1 MAKTHTI
8 GIAGAGT
15 MGASMAQSF
24 AKCGC
29 TVRLY
34 DKFPAALEKAGELVA
49 LNQQTQ
55 VAEGLLTAAES
66 AALLGRIGYHHHM
79 DALAGADFL
88 IEAILEDM
96 DTKKAF
102 WAKASALVG
111 PACVLASNTSGLSI
125 TQMAAAVN
133 DPGRFCGMHWINPAH
148 IIPLVEVVQ
157 GQQTRPQAAKAV
169 YNLALLAGK
178 KPVMVKDAPGFVL
191 NRIQLAVIRECLH
204 IAQAGIASMEDID
217 KVMKYALG
225 LRYACLGPFEV
236 ADLGGLDVFDSIAGY
251 LFKELGDEKESFYAL
266 REHVEKGEYGVKT
279 GKGFYD
285 YPDGKDKQAIRHRD
299 EMYTKVAGV
308 LFGENPNQASDD

>member
-1 MAKTHTI
+1 MAETYTI

-29 TVRLY
+29 TVLLY
-34 DKFPAALEKAGELVA
+34 DMLPKALEKAKALAELD
-49 LNQQTQ
+49 QETE
-55 VAEGLLTAAES
+55 VAEGQLTEAES
-66 AALLGRIGYHHHM
+66 AALLGRIGYHQSM
-79 DALAGADFL
+79 DALAGADFV
-88 IEAILEDM
+88 IEAIREDM
-96 DTKKAF
+96 DTKKTF
-102 WAKASALVG
+102 WQAVSALVG

-125 TQMAAAVN
+125 SQMAAAVR

-157 GQQTRPQAAKAV
+157 GEETRPEAAQAV

-178 KPVMVKDAPGFVL
+178 KPVMVRDAPGFVL

-236 ADLGGLDVFDSIAGY
+236 VDLGGLDIFDSIAGY
-251 LFKELGDEKESFYAL
+251 LFKDLGDEKESFYAL

-279 GKGFYD
+279 GRGFYD
-285 YPDGKDKQAIRHRD
+285 YSGGKAEQAIRHRD
-299 EMYTKVAGV
+299 EMYTKVARV
-308 LFGENPNQASDD
+308 LFEKE